1 MIQNTLID
9 NSTEALKMLSVLK
22 ECIETVHPTEI
33 MIATGYWDLPGM
45 ALIYDELKGFL
56 EKENTKFRLIIGKEP
71 MVRVYQQS
79 EPLKRDDFPGQYLKT
94 DINNLS
100 LTPEYQQ
107 VVDLL
112 LKYCSSDIEN
122 SKLQIKI
129 YGQGQ
134 EEQFLHA
141 KCYIFDGNTIKYG
154 IVGSSNFT
162 KKGLEDNAELNY
174 VETSKAIVNYQQ
186 DVDVKGHITWF
197 NEKWEQ
203 SVPWN
208 QIFLEEV
215 LKPSPI
221 GKKAIE
227 DKIPEPEQTKELTP
241 YEIYIKFLQ
250 CQWGDFIDEE
260 WSNVLESILPDNIK
274 KLKYQFFA
282 VNQAY
287 SIMHRHHGVMI
298 ADVVGLGKTMV
309 GIMLLKRFLTDADP
323 EGRNRNILIVTPPA
337 IKKSWED
344 TITLFDKNQDDK
356 LGNHIEFI
364 TTGSIGKLIETIE
377 DGEVDEVDDE
387 TADFEGN
394 IDNSKNYGLIL
405 VDESHKFRN
414 SSTHMY
420 KQLDELIGNTYP
432 QPFVVLLS
440 ATPQNNS
447 PEDLKNQIYLFQR
460 EHNNTTLEKIDGRK
474 LETFFADKNRIF
486 KEHIKNRQ
494 STNHAL
500 IEMSRDIRERVL
512 DSLVVRRTRTDIRK
526 YYGDDMQ
533 NLKFPEIN
541 GPNVLK
547 YEMDEQLSKL
557 FFKTMDVIA
566 DYNTETGELN
576 FNNKNGLGFYR
587 YRAIEYLSNPEYKGR
602 YEKRN
607 LTAEATSKRLARIM
621 QILLVKRLESS
632 FSAFKSSLHNLQRYT
647 QNMIDMIDNNCVFIC
662 PDIDVN
668 AELNTD
674 LKNKTFDECCDDI
687 RNKIKRKGG
696 NNFEY
701 EAIDINADYL
711 KKLKA
716 DKKLID
722 KLCLEWDATTY
733 DPKLIKFLDELDHT
747 LFGEINNPHGYD
759 PKKLVI
765 FTEAIDTVK
774 ELKRHIEGRKGYRVL
789 AITAENRDAMSE
801 KIKANFDAN
810 AENKSDDFDI
820 IITTEVLAEGVNLHR
835 SNVIVNYD
843 TPWNSTRLMQRI
855 GRVNRIGSKE
865 DFVYV
870 FNFFPTA
877 QSDAQIDLVHK
888 AHTKLQAFHSLFGED
903 NRVYSDNEEVESYGQ
918 DPISLQH
925 LVDGEESPLEKYIA
939 ELKQFKLNYPEEYE
953 RIAQLNE
960 HLFVG
965 NPNSSDESVFLVRG
979 LSNNGLCISV
989 NNEGIPCDIPV
1000 IEMAEKIRCTSN
1012 AVSAP
1017 LPENWEAIQQK
1028 ALDEFNNFFNKM
1040 RTGKEQKKVTKEA
1053 LDIVQK
1059 KLLQHYSFKPEVKE
1073 LLIKADK
1080 LIRKGDVHLS
1090 NKIIKFYALVVSPQQ
1105 TLFEMNLSDLEAILE
1120 KEMEGV
1126 RKRVNSELSG
1136 KPVITLGVA
1145 PNPLKGA

>member
-1 MIQNTLID
+1 MNNTLID
-9 NSTEALKMLSVLK
+9 NSTDALKMLSVLK
-22 ECIETVHPTEI
+22 KCIADESFSEI

-45 ALIYDELKGFL
+45 VILYDELKAFL
-56 EKENTKFRLIIGKEP
+56 ERENTTFRLIIGKEP
-71 MVRVYQQS
+71 VVRLYQQS
-79 EPLKRDDFPGQYLKT
+79 EPSPKDDFPGQYLKK
-94 DINNLS
+94 DINA
-100 LTPEYQQ
+100 LTLTSDYQK
-107 VVDLL
+107 VVQLL
-112 LKYCSSDIEN
+112 LDYCNSDIDN

-129 YGQGQ
+129 YGQGA

-141 KCYIFDGNTIKYG
+141 KCYIFKGTETACGLI
-154 IVGSSNFT
+154 GSSNFT
-162 KKGLEDNAELNY
+162 QKGLEDNAELNY
-174 VETSKAIVNYQQ
+174 LETDGLRVSSTQVAVANTKS
-186 DVDVKGHITWF
+186 HLMWF
-197 NEKWEQ
+197 EEKWEQ
-203 SVPWN
+203 STDWN

-221 GKKAIE
+221 GKKAFE
-227 DKIPEPEQTKELTP
+227 EKEPKPSKELTP
-241 YEIYIKFLQ
+241 YEVYIKFLQ
-250 CQWGDFIDEE
+250 CQWGDFIDEK
-260 WSNVLESILPDNIK
+260 WSNVLESILPDTIK
-274 KLKYQFFA
+274 KLKYQLFA

-344 TITLFDKNQDDK
+344 TIALFDKNQDDK
-356 LGNHIEFI
+356 LCNHIEFI
-364 TTGSIGKLIETIE
+364 TTGSIGKLTGTIE
-377 DGEVDEVDDE
+377 EGEDDVE
-387 TADFEGN
+387 TETGEFEDS

-414 SSTHMY
+414 STTQMY
-420 KQLDELIGNTYP
+420 QQLDELIGNTYP
-432 QPFVVLLS
+432 QPYVVLLS

-474 LETFFADKNRIF
+474 LETFFAEKNRIF

-494 STNHAL
+494 SNNRAL

-526 YYGDDMQ
+526 FYADDMQ
-533 NLKFPEIN
+533 ELKFPEIN

-566 DYNTETGELN
+566 DFNTETGELN
-576 FNNKNGLGFYR
+576 FNNQNGLGFYR
-587 YRAIEYLSNPEYKGR
+587 YRAIEYLTNPEYKGR

-647 QNMIDMIDNNCVFIC
+647 QNMIEMIENNRVFIC
-662 PDIDVN
+662 PDINVN

-674 LKNKTFDECCDDI
+674 LKNKSLEECYEDI
-687 RNKIKRKGG
+687 QRKIDRKGG
-696 NNFEY
+696 NNFRY
-701 EAIDINADYL
+701 YAADLDPEYL
-711 KKLKA
+711 KKLKG

-722 KLCLEWDATTY
+722 KLCLDWDATTY
-733 DPKLIKFLDELDHT
+733 DPKLIKFLDELDKT

-870 FNFFPTA
+870 FNFFPTV

-918 DPISLQH
+918 DPITLQH

-953 RIAQLNE
+953 RITQLNE

-965 NPNSSDESVFLVRG
+965 NTSSCDESLFLVRG
-979 LSNNGLCISV
+979 QSNNGLCISV
-989 NNEGIPCDIPV
+989 DNEGISKDIPV
-1000 IEMAEKIRCTSN
+1000 IEMAEKIRCTSE
-1012 AVSAP
+1012 AFSTA
-1017 LPENWEAIQQK
+1017 LPENWEAIQHK
-1028 ALDEFNNFFNKM
+1028 ALYEFNNFFNKM

-1053 LDIVQK
+1053 LDIVHK

-1073 LLIKADK
+1073 LLNKADK

-1090 NKIIKFYALVVSPQQ
+1090 NKIIKFYDFVVSPQQ
-1105 TLFEMNLSDLEAILE
+1105 TLFDMNLSDLEAILE

-1136 KPVITLGVA
+1136 KPVITLGVGN
-1145 PNPLKGA
+1145 NPQIS